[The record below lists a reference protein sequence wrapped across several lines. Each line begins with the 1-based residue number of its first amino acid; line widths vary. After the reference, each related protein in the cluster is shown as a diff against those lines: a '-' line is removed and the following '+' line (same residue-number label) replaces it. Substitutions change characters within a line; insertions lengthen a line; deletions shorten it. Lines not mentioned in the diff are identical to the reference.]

1 MHGIGIPDIYDK
13 GKPCSDIILPMQ
25 NLLYAIAKK
34 LWPEL
39 EGMDEQRRLRGIGE
53 VITFLFSFLLAL
65 AGLIWLIKVT
75 DVKSIRSDWQILL
88 LMAFI
93 IILFERIKYFIIIE
107 IRTDRYGSTDGSM
120 ASVIQW
126 SAVLLFGPIALWI
139 SIFWRMGIFIKD
151 WSQSY
156 SASSRWSLLRNF
168 AMDLSM
174 LSLAYLIALAFYQ
187 RWGGQFPIGQL
198 TPRVVITVFAALGV
212 YFICA
217 LLISC
222 GYILYVFWVQ
232 KRFAEGE
239 SNLPLGKFFLLA
251 YGLPHLAHPFAILVA
266 GLYVQNGIIIDLYF
280 IMGLLLVAYLARR
293 LSWAAESSRQQS
305 RQLRQ
310 LEHLSR
316 EILNSPLNASA
327 LPRLLE
333 EHVSAMFPSARIMI
347 GLKEG
352 EILLR
357 KPEDWR
363 VDLQPIQAW
372 VCKEA
377 RVNAYASKE
386 SLPWETGSRVHDA
399 VVTAAIFDLEDGA
412 PIGCIYIEL
421 RSLAQPWDQQALTAL
436 FPAVKTLADQ
446 VASALHQAKI
456 YEETLAYQRAAQEI
470 AFAGKIQS
478 SFLPN
483 EMPRLKG
490 WELAVT
496 LLPARETSGDFFD
509 FIPLPDGKIGILVA
523 DVADKGLGAA
533 LYMALSRTLI
543 RTYAIEYLDSP
554 PEVIFFS
561 ANERILQDARANLF
575 VTAFYGILDQ
585 ETGIL
590 TYCNA
595 GHNPPYLFSPGNNNA
610 ITSLKPTGM
619 PIGIEEQ
626 ALWEQ
631 ASIQIQPG
639 DVLVLYTDGIPDAM
653 NSAEEH
659 FKEERLVD
667 TTLANLSLSA
677 QELQTEILKRVQEFV
692 GETPQFDDITLL
704 VLRRDLEPL

>member
-1 MHGIGIPDIYDK
+1 
-13 GKPCSDIILPMQ
+13 MQ
-25 NLLYAIAKK
+25 NLLYAIAKNM
-34 LWPEL
+34 WPEL
-39 EGMDEQRRLRGIGE
+39 EDMDEQRRLRGIGE
-53 VITFLFSFLLAL
+53 VLAFLFSSLLAL
-65 AGLIWLIKVT
+65 VGITWLTLVT
-75 DVKSIRSDWQILL
+75 DVKVVTSNWQILL
-88 LMAFI
+88 LMTL
-93 IILFERIKYFIIIE
+93 IILIFERIKYFIIIE
-107 IRTDRYGSTDGSM
+107 IRADRYGSADGSM

-126 SAVLLFGPIALWI
+126 SAVLLFGPTALWI
-139 SIFWRMGIFIKD
+139 SIFIRLGAFIKN
-151 WSQSY
+151 WSQLRSV
-156 SASSRWSLLRNF
+156 STRWSLLRNA

-174 LSLAYLIALAFYQ
+174 LSLAYLIALHFYQ
-187 RWGGQFPIGQL
+187 GWGGQFPIAL
-198 TPRVVITVFAALGV
+198 LSPRVVVTVFAVLGV

-217 LLISC
+217 LLISS
-222 GYILYVFWVQ
+222 GFILYVFWVQ
-232 KRFAEGE
+232 KRFSEGE
-239 SNLPLGKFFLLA
+239 SSLPLGKFFLLA

-266 GLYVQNGIIIDLYF
+266 GLYIQNGILIDLYF
-280 IMGLLLVAYLARR
+280 IIGLILVAYLTRR

-316 EILNSPLNASA
+316 KIINSPPDASA
-327 LPRLLE
+327 LPHLLD
-333 EHVSAMFPSARIMI
+333 EHVTAMFPSARIII
-347 GLKEG
+347 GLSNG
-352 EILLR
+352 EVLLK
-357 KPEDWR
+357 KPEDWQI
-363 VDLQPIQAW
+363 DLKPIQNW

-377 RVNAYASKE
+377 RVNAYLSKE
-386 SLPWETGSRVHDA
+386 SLPWENHHGSHDA
-399 VVTAAIFDLEDGA
+399 VVTAAIFDLENGA

-421 RSLAQPWDQQALTAL
+421 RSLAQPWDRQALIAL

-446 VASALHQAKI
+446 IASALHQAQV
-456 YEETLAYQRAAQEI
+456 YEDTLAYQRAAQEI

-483 EMPRLKG
+483 EMPRLQG

-496 LLPARETSGDFFD
+496 LLPARETSGDYFD

-585 ETGIL
+585 ETGLL

-595 GHNPPYLFSPGNNNA
+595 GHNPPYLFSPENGGG
-610 ITSLKPTGM
+610 ITPLKPTGM
-619 PIGIEEQ
+619 PIGIEEN

-631 ASIQIQPG
+631 ASVQIQPG

-653 NSAEEH
+653 NEAEEH
-659 FKEERLVD
+659 FKEDRLVD
-667 TTLANLSLSA
+667 ITLSNLNLPV
-677 QELQTEILKRVQEFV
+677 QELQTMILKSVQEFV

-704 VLRRDLEPL
+704 VLRRDLESL